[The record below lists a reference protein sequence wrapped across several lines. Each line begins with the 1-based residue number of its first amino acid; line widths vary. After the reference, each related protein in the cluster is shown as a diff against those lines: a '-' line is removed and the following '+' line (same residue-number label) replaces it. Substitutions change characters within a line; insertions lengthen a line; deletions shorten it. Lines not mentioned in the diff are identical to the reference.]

1 MTLLSVAS
9 LLVRTWWR
17 LWQWQQKG
25 PENVR
30 YNSVTTTWWV
40 VSIPC
45 TAHVKAVWPRPPSLC
60 GVLNIGAGEKKR
72 ELIPTR
78 GLAGYIFHMHIRD
91 EDLEKVRIVYHFI
104 SSVAQW
110 APRPPFCVCML
121 SWGKILLKFAT
132 LVNIPATFAARSPPL
147 VGAISVRTSSERGEP
162 IEMELGP
169 HERMEFPC
177 RPLECAKIAVPYAR
191 SGTQQQL

>member
-1 MTLLSVAS
+1 
-9 LLVRTWWR
+9 
-17 LWQWQQKG
+17 
-25 PENVR
+25 
-30 YNSVTTTWWV
+30 
-40 VSIPC
+40 
-45 TAHVKAVWPRPPSLC
+45 
-60 GVLNIGAGEKKR
+60 
-72 ELIPTR
+72 
-78 GLAGYIFHMHIRD
+78 MHIRD

-110 APRPPFCVCML
+110 APGPPFCVCML

-177 RPLECAKIAVPYAR
+177 RQAQAGPSGAQRSRFRTPDQEPTIVFVIGDGFIVGEISFFYSIRGSKRA
-191 SGTQQQL
+191 SGTQRPF